1 MCIRDRSINKH
12 TLIIKSQQMID
23 WAIDGMMEAQDAAVF
38 NRMHDAKTEFHY
50 QLFRAEHRSFYSP
63 QDLEILD
70 ECRTVANVG
79 WLSTLKYNPVR
90 GRNRLYMPIR
100 KADLAEIDVS
110 KAYTGAFMRIRAI
123 PVFNEFDL
131 CRGILRRSPSET

>member
-1 MCIRDRSINKH
+1 
-12 TLIIKSQQMID
+12 
-23 WAIDGMMEAQDAAVF
+23 
-38 NRMHDAKTEFHY
+38 MHDAKTEFHY
-50 QLFRAEHRSFYSP
+50 QLFRAERRSFYNP
-63 QDLEILD
+63 QELEILD

-79 WLSTLKYNPVR
+79 WLNTLKYNPVKW
-90 GRNRLYMPIR
+90 RNRLYMPIR

-131 CRGILRRSPSET
+131 WQS